1 MNNKIEEKFKWETTG
16 DKDDREFL
24 AGLVQRTKLIYG
36 DIKPAKYDLNNF
48 DKDLDKLLKKFV
60 KDSDSYFKA
69 QDDRNLGKTNKVH
82 GEWMK
87 AAQKVFRHVTTNTAW
102 RGQLNS
108 FTRNLSTIWQVHME
122 AEAGRTGNRGY
133 KVFKRQKFQKS
144 LQHFEQVKLY
154 EQFVNERFNSKRAAK
169 ELEALGFN
177 NVDGRGGEIS
187 VETEKMDNPFGHDAA
202 FTFFWNG
209 KDVWAEAEDG
219 SYVEQTQ
226 EIETVEQFADCIQFG
241 EGWS

>member
-1 MNNKIEEKFKWETTG
+1 MNNRLEEKFKWETTG

-36 DIKPAKYDLNNF
+36 DIKPAKYDLNDF
-48 DKDLDKLLKKFV
+48 DKYLDKLLKKFV

-69 QDDRNLGKTNKVH
+69 QDDREYATTNKVH
-82 GEWMK
+82 GDWMK
-87 AAQKVFRHVTTNTAW
+87 AAQKAFRHVTTNTAW

-108 FTRNLSTIWQVHME
+108 FTRNLSIIWQVHME

-133 KVFKRQKFQKS
+133 KVHKRQAFQKG

-154 EQFVNERFNSKRAAK
+154 EQFINERFNARKVKK
-169 ELEALGFN
+169 ELEGFGFK
-177 NVDGRGGEIS
+177 NVDASGNEIS
-187 VETEKMDNPFGHDAA
+187 VETGPYENPFGSEQSY
-202 FTFFWNG
+202 TFFWNG
-209 KDVWAEAEDG
+209 ETVWCEAE
-219 SYVEQTQ
+219 EA
-226 EIETVEQFADCIQFG
+226 ETEWMGKVNTAEEFAETMETA